1 MREIIYIDKIGE
13 VEINTNKRIVYLK
26 LSFHSDGKLI
36 LNLPRNIKKKDA
48 ISWLESNTDEIV
60 SKKESLLRKNI
71 QLRKFRIDD
80 TYKTRNHLIH
90 IVSGKR
96 RNTGNDLFICLNP
109 NITNSI
115 LENDRMQNKIKDYID
130 NVYRDEAAK
139 ILPMRIREL
148 SRIHKL
154 PFFKLSLRNNVS
166 RWGSCSS
173 ENNINLNIHLMRL
186 PDYLI
191 DYVLL
196 HELTHT
202 IIKDHSRKFWDYLS
216 KICPNLDECRREM
229 KNYSTRTYS
238 PN

>member
-1 MREIIYIDKIGE
+1 
-13 VEINTNKRIVYLK
+13 
-26 LSFHSDGKLI
+26 
-36 LNLPRNIKKKDA
+36 
-48 ISWLESNTDEIV
+48 
-60 SKKESLLRKNI
+60 
-71 QLRKFRIDD
+71 
-80 TYKTRNHLIH
+80 
-90 IVSGKR
+90 
-96 RNTGNDLFICLNP
+96 
-109 NITNSI
+109 
-115 LENDRMQNKIKDYID
+115 MQNKIKDYID

-216 KICPNLDECRREM
+216 KICPNLDKCRREM